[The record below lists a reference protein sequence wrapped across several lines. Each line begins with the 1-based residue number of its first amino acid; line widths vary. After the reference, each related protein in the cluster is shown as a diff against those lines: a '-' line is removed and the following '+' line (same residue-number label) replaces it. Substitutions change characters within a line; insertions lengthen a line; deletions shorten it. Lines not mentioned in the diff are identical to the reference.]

1 MVYSKELKN
10 NYYKCHCHCLIIDGI
25 SYSLLISYM
34 SNSSREIPINKKKS
48 LMEVHTV
55 FLFVICHIHRWKYWR
70 NEAGNFVFW
79 GTFVGSKFI
88 TDRPQITDESF
99 YDKVFSSVSLSV
111 KFVPT
116 DWENKYQQKNS
127 DSKFKI
133 FGSAGHNLLIKNNS
147 LNKSLMNW

>member
-1 MVYSKELKN
+1 MPL
-10 NYYKCHCHCLIIDGI
+10 
-25 SYSLLISYM
+25 SLFNHRRNFIQSFNQLYVKFIER
-34 SNSSREIPINKKKS
+34 NTDKQKKS

-55 FLFVICHIHRWKYWR
+55 FLFVICHIHRWKYWW

-127 DSKFKI
+127 DSKFKN